1 MRRRLYFDYSSAEN
15 SYIIQEDG
23 SSIFRINGNTLKF
36 VSLEFYNG
44 VYAGN
49 KSTAID
55 FENKIADN
63 SSDPLKKGRYIFDWI
78 KEIFKAI
85 EEELPNQKEESQYDE
100 QGEEDNNLSLIGE
113 IPSDSKKIIPLFD
126 WPACA
131 GDGFYFDQ
139 NNVPF
144 EMIEVDK
151 QDADYAV
158 KISGRSMEPTI
169 KDGSVVMVKQV
180 DVLSNGDIGIFII
193 NGEVMC
199 KRYFIDEAGIILKP
213 DNQSGDFSNIA
224 VSETDWVVQGK
235 VICW

>member
-1 MRRRLYFDYSSAEN
+1 MRRRLYFDYLPTEN

-23 SSIFRINGNTLKF
+23 NSIFRIDGNTLKF

-55 FENKIADN
+55 FENKITDI
-63 SSDPLKKGRYIFDWI
+63 SSDPMKKGRYIFDWI

-85 EEELPNQKEESQYDE
+85 EAELPNQKEESQYDE
-100 QGEEDNNLSLIGE
+100 QGEEDNSLIGE
-113 IPSDSKKIIPLFD
+113 TPSDFKKKIPLFD
-126 WPACA
+126 LPACA

-139 NNVPF
+139 NNVPS

-158 KISGRSMEPTI
+158 KISGKSMEPTI

-199 KRYFIDEAGIILKP
+199 KRYIIDESGIILKP
-213 DNQSGDFSNIA
+213 DNQSCNYSNIA

-235 VICW
+235 VIYW